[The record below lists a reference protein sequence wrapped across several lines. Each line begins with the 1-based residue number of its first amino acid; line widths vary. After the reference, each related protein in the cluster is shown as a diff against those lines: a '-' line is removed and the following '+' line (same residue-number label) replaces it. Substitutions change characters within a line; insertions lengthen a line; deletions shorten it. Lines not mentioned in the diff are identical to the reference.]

1 MFLRPRGL
9 LANPTPTLTAPVL
22 FAAPQFASSADTQNG
37 LHFVWSASGSASF
50 QISQKRT
57 RKVHRHF
64 SYARRTRIFALLQC
78 SGVPFVIC
86 PDLPREVRCT
96 RTCGNHSFPK
106 REKVIVPARFKVFS
120 HRGALWNAAA
130 KGLQFFQRLRNLCSP
145 ERQRVF
151 DLLESL
157 SIHRYHPTYTHPQCG
172 PVGASFTGQQQH
184 REVSFS
190 S

>member
-1 MFLRPRGL
+1 MLLRPRSL
-9 LANPTPTLTAPVL
+9 FANPTPAPSASVL
-22 FAAPQFASSADTQNG
+22 LAPPRLASSADSQNSFY
-37 LHFVWSASGSASF
+37 FVWSASGSASF
-50 QISQKRT
+50 QISQEST
-57 RKVHRHF
+57 GKVHRHL
-64 SYARRTRIFALLQC
+64 SYSGKTRLFALLQC
-78 SGVPFVIC
+78 SRMPFVIC

-120 HRGALWNAAA
+120 HRGTLWNAAT
-130 KGLQFFQRLRNLCSP
+130 KGLQFFQRLRNLCCP

-157 SIHRYHPTYTHPQCG
+157 SIHRYQPTYTHPQCG

-184 REVSFS
+184 REPSE
-190 S
+190 